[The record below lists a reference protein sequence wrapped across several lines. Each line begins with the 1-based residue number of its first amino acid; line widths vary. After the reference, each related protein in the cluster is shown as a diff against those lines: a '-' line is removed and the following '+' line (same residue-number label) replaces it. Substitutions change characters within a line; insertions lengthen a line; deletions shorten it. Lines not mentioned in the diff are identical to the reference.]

1 MQTGTT
7 LFLLL
12 TLFGVLR
19 AQAPNPANSKS
30 IKTFINCIN
39 DSLIMAPGATNI
51 AMTVSACIPA
61 QACFMTGTSNP
72 SSAQK
77 ACALDL
83 PVAAKTIQFPRIL
96 LDCPGPTAQRRFRP
110 SYTLCP
116 TRSDSHGVFDSQRI
130 ELAEDTAAVDVT
142 KLDGGRMVMAD
153 VPIPPK
159 GHMQFQKI
167 DPNST
172 YNLRD
177 NSKECNSCHKAMNP
191 MAPKGAIELS
201 GPIDNFI
208 EVDPSFDQDANNPD
222 LAKLILFTDEP
233 GKPLAAPRNPTN
245 PKTFAS
251 VCADITANKA
261 EIKVEAKKK
270 NDKVTPESIDVIEA
284 LCSNLLAKKRP

>member
-1 MQTGTT
+1 MQLRTT

-12 TLFGVLR
+12 TSFGVAG

-39 DSLIMAPGATNI
+39 DALIVAPGATNI

-77 ACALDL
+77 ACTLHL

-116 TRSDSHGVFDSQRI
+116 TRSDTHDIFDSQRI
-130 ELAEDTAAVDVT
+130 ELAEDTGAVDVA

-172 YNLRD
+172 YNLRQ
-177 NSKECNSCHKAMNP
+177 NSKECNSCHKTMNEA
-191 MAPKGAIELS
+191 APKGAIELS
-201 GPIDNFI
+201 GPIGNFI
-208 EVDPSFDQDANNPD
+208 ESDPSADQDPDNLD

-233 GKPLAAPRNPTN
+233 GRPLAAPRNPAN
-245 PKTFAS
+245 PKTFAN
-251 VCADITANKA
+251 VCAGITANKA
-261 EIKVEAKKK
+261 EIKVEAKKM
-270 NDKVTPESIDVIEA
+270 NVKVTPESIDVIEA
-284 LCSNLLAKKRP
+284 LCNNLLAKKKP